1 MMNNGTTDQATQATW
16 LQQFLRWTIPC
27 DLGFA
32 LVQAV
37 AAGLSSDPV
46 TALTATITLGYGLV
60 LMVAYH
66 LTQRG
71 RQRAAVMAIC
81 AGMLGAALLFTLLRP
96 ALALA
101 IVVVPLLVVTIAL
114 PYVSRRGL
122 RRLTWTCWLAA
133 VLILVLG
140 QFLSQTAEPPS
151 GFVLVFRMSALATVI
166 GLILLLLSQFNQRLT
181 GMLLRTRAAEER
193 YSLAAQGANDG
204 LWDWDLRTDSVYYSP
219 RWKAMLG
226 YAEQAIGDSPH
237 EWFERIHPDDLA
249 RVRAELAVH
258 LQGLTPHFESEH
270 RMRDALGHYQWM
282 LVRGV
287 AIRDGTGR
295 AIRMAGSQTDI
306 TPRKHIEAQL
316 RHAASHDALTGL
328 PNRVLLMERLE
339 QALARAKQTPDYR
352 FALLF
357 LDLDRFKIINDS
369 LGHTLG
375 DELLIAVVARLAA
388 VCQPHLLARL
398 GGDEFT
404 ILCDRLQDVAD
415 ASALAERVQAALTA
429 PLLLD
434 DLEVCIS
441 VSIGIVVSHERYTR
455 PEELLRDA
463 DLALYHAKAGGRA
476 RYALFD
482 QEMHLRAMQRL
493 HLETELRR
501 AIERREFCVVYQP
514 IVALATGQISGFEAL
529 VRWCHPQRGLL
540 PPSEF
545 LAVAEET
552 GLLAPISWFVLA
564 EACRQMRAWQVA
576 TANERMTIN
585 VNLCAAQC
593 AQPDLVQRVQAVLE
607 QSGLPPNT
615 LQLEITEGV
624 MMETSSLAPE
634 ALADLR
640 ALGVKLQI
648 DDFGTGYS
656 SLGALHR
663 LPINALKI
671 DRGFIANLAP
681 RSDSRQLVEAI
692 TSLAHT
698 LGMEVIAEGIETE
711 QQLAV
716 LQAIACDFGQG
727 YLFAKPLLA
736 EEAFALLPARRPLV
750 GANKTPS
757 GTSSTADARLTTP
770 RAA

>member
-1 MMNNGTTDQATQATW
+1 MNDGTTDQATQAAW

-32 LVQAV
+32 LMQAV
-37 AAGLSSDPV
+37 AAWLSSDPV

-60 LMVAYH
+60 LMVAYR
-66 LTQRG
+66 LTQQG
-71 RQRAAVMAIC
+71 RQRAAVTAIC
-81 AGMLGAALLFTLLRP
+81 AGMLGAALLLTLLRP
-96 ALALA
+96 ALAFA

-114 PYVSRRGL
+114 PYVSHRGL

-140 QFLSQTAEPPS
+140 QFLPQAAEPLS
-151 GFVLVFRMSALATVI
+151 GFVLVFRMSALGTVI

-181 GMLLRTRAAEER
+181 GMLQRTRAAEER

-204 LWDWDLRTDSVYYSP
+204 LWDWDLLRNRVYYSP

-226 YAEQAIGDSPH
+226 YAEQAIGDSPQ
-237 EWFERIHPDDLA
+237 EWLERIHPDDQA
-249 RVRAELAVH
+249 RVHAELAVH

-270 RMRDALGHYQWM
+270 RMRDGRGHYQWM

-287 AIRDGTGR
+287 AIRDGAGR

-306 TPRKHIEAQL
+306 TPRKQIEAQL
-316 RHAASHDALTGL
+316 RHAALHDALTGL

-339 QALARAKQTPDYR
+339 QALARAKQTPNGR

-357 LDLDRFKIINDS
+357 LDLDRFKVINDS

-375 DELLIAVVARLAA
+375 DELLIAVVARLTA

-404 ILCDRLQDVAD
+404 ILYDRLQDVAEVG
-415 ASALAERVQAALTA
+415 ALAERIHAALSA

-434 DLEVCIS
+434 DLEVFIS

-463 DLALYHAKAGGRA
+463 DIALYHAKATGRA
-476 RYALFD
+476 RSALFD
-482 QEMHLRAMQRL
+482 QQMHQHALRRL
-493 HLETELRR
+493 RLEADLRR
-501 AIERREFCVVYQP
+501 AVERREFCVVYQP
-514 IVALATGQISGFEAL
+514 IVRLPTGQISGFEAL
-529 VRWCHPQRGLL
+529 VRWRHPQRGLL
-540 PPSEF
+540 PPGEF

-552 GLLAPISWFVLA
+552 GLLAEISWWVLA
-564 EACRQMRAWQVA
+564 EACAQMRAWQCA
-576 TANERMTIN
+576 TGNERVALN

-593 AQPDLVQRVQAVLE
+593 AHPDLVQRVRAALE
-607 QSGLPPNT
+607 QSGLPPAT
-615 LQLEITEGV
+615 LHLEITEGV
-624 MMETSSLAPE
+624 MMETSNLAPE

-656 SLGALHR
+656 SLGALQR
-663 LPINALKI
+663 LPIDALKI
-671 DRGFIANLAP
+671 DRSFIANLAP
-681 RSDSRQLVEAI
+681 RHGSRQLVEAI

-736 EEAFALLPARRPLV
+736 EEACALLMARRPLA
-750 GANKTPS
+750 GTNRMPS
-757 GTSSTADARLTTP
+757 GPSSTADAQITTP